1 MGPAET
7 DVLRWMAE
15 QTDGEGLMSPHD
27 AEWWSDAVWA
37 AQQDDKHRET
47 VDAS

>member
-15 QTDGEGLMSPHD
+15 GLMSAHD

-37 AQQDDKHRET
+37 AQQDDKRRET
-47 VDAS
+47 ADAS